1 MSLDG
6 SGGCCRCGQAV
17 FSVKRAGAMV
27 SLPNH
32 LPALA
37 VFPSENSRQRELCQ
51 KLIRLLEAAGVVVSR
66 AGTTAPS
73 VSGRSL
79 ISFLADADMVLINSG
94 LATTSNHLLFSSSE
108 TSTRNLRPDSTF
120 LCRTEAD
127 LQNCAEQI
135 RLWLGRCRTTTPLA
149 GAVLIGGR
157 SSRMGRP
164 KHLIRDERGK
174 SWLERALATI
184 TPFVDDLF
192 ISGRGELPAALE
204 EIERIDDLPGLQG
217 PLAGVGALVKQR
229 PFTSWLVL
237 ACDMPYITEQ
247 SIAWLLAQRKDRY
260 RAVLPRNPVT
270 GRSEPLLAW
279 YDYRC
284 SPLVEDLIASG
295 SRKISELGSTEL
307 VYQPGIPDY
316 LVDSWRN
323 VNYPGDLG

>member
-1 MSLDG
+1 
-6 SGGCCRCGQAV
+6 
-17 FSVKRAGAMV
+17 MV
-27 SLPNH
+27 NLPNH
-32 LPALA
+32 LPVLA
-37 VFPSENSRQRELCQ
+37 VLPSEDSRQRELCP
-51 KLIRLLEAAGVVVSR
+51 KLINLLEAAGIVVSWAR
-66 AGTTAPS
+66 TSEPS
-73 VSGRSL
+73 VSGPSL
-79 ISFLADADMVLINSG
+79 INLLAEADMVLINSG
-94 LATTSNHLLFSSSE
+94 LATTSKHLLFSSSE
-108 TSTRNLRPDSTF
+108 TSHRDLSPDSTF

-135 RLWLGRCRTTTPLA
+135 KFWLARCRTTTPLA

-184 TPFVDDLF
+184 SPFVDELF

-229 PFTSWLVL
+229 PHTSWLVL

-247 SIAWLLAQRKDRY
+247 SIAWLLAQRKGRY
-260 RAVLPRNPVT
+260 RAVIPRNPVT

-284 SPLVEDLIASG
+284 SLLVENLIMSG
-295 SRKISELGSTEL
+295 SRRISELGSTEM
-307 VYQPGIPDY
+307 VQQPLIPDG
-316 LVDSWRN
+316 LVDGWRN

>member
-1 MSLDG
+1 
-6 SGGCCRCGQAV
+6 
-17 FSVKRAGAMV
+17 MV

-37 VFPSENSRQRELCQ
+37 VLPSENSRQRELCP
-51 KLIRLLEAAGVVVSR
+51 KLISLLEEAGVVVSR
-66 AGTTAPS
+66 AGTTGPS

-79 ISFLADADMVLINSG
+79 ISLLADADMVLINSG
-94 LATTSNHLLFSSSE
+94 LATTSKHLLFSSSE
-108 TSTRNLRPDSTF
+108 TSTRNLREDSTF

-135 RLWLGRCRTTTPLA
+135 KLWLGRCRTATPLA

-184 TPFVDDLF
+184 NPFVDELF

-284 SPLVEDLIASG
+284 SLLVENLIASG

-307 VYQPGIPDY
+307 VYQPGIPDH
-316 LVDSWRN
+316 LVDGWRN

>member
-1 MSLDG
+1 
-6 SGGCCRCGQAV
+6 
-17 FSVKRAGAMV
+17 MV
-27 SLPNH
+27 DIPNH
-32 LPALA
+32 LPVLT
-37 VFPSENSRQRELCQ
+37 VFPSEDGRQRELCQ
-51 KLIRLLEAAGVVVSR
+51 KLINLLEADGIVVSR
-66 AGTTAPS
+66 PGMSEPS
-73 VSGRSL
+73 VSGPSL
-79 ISFLADADMVLINSG
+79 VNFLAEADMVLINSG
-94 LATTSNHLLFSSSE
+94 LATTSKHLLLSSPES
-108 TSTRNLRPDSTF
+108 SHRNLRPDSTF

-135 RLWLGRCRTTTPLA
+135 KCWLAHCRITTPLA

-174 SWLERALATI
+174 SWLERALATVC
-184 TPFVDDLF
+184 PFVDELF

-217 PLAGVGALVKQR
+217 PLAGVGALVKHR
-229 PFTSWLVL
+229 PYTSWLVL

-247 SIAWLLAQRKDRY
+247 SIAWLLAQRKNRY

-284 SPLVEDLIASG
+284 SPLVENLIASG

-307 VYQPGIPDY
+307 VYQPGIPDH
-316 LVDSWRN
+316 LVDGWRN